1 MTAQIGRLLRDAV
14 RLQVGRRGTE
24 HERNTRQLP
33 RDHAVLQLRPDA
45 DAGIH
50 RFRPMLHGAVG
61 QAQLQLQLWVA
72 LLQ

>member
-24 HERNTRQLP
+24 HERNTRQLS
-33 RDHAVLQLRPDA
+33 RDHPILQLRPDA